1 MSARYTSLMRN
12 IDAILETQNIEITIV
27 DTNNII
33 QQLPTNQAVL
43 KDNDKYRASR
53 MTGDII
59 FDVRIAYQINK
70 KSKIS
75 ILMNNLLNREY
86 TNRPGNVMP
95 PRTIIWQYSLKF

>member
-1 MSARYTSLMRN
+1 
-12 IDAILETQNIEITIV
+12 
-27 DTNNII
+27 
-33 QQLPTNQAVL
+33 
-43 KDNDKYRASR
+43 

-59 FDVRIAYQINK
+59 FDARIAYQINK

-95 PRTIIWQYSLKF
+95 PRTIIWQYSLRF